1 MAGAQEE
8 VRMHTVCV
16 EKSGNLLGQN
26 GECVGEKGRGDS
38 VEGRPWTAPVK
49 TWNIVCTQ
57 EKGTVFVF
65 KQLFYFL
72 AQGDR

>member
-8 VRMHTVCV
+8 VRMHTVCIV
-16 EKSGNLLGQN
+16 CRREGPQGF
-26 GECVGEKGRGDS
+26 CGREATDS
-38 VEGRPWTAPVK
+38 TAPVR
-49 TWNIVCTQ
+49 TWNIVSTQ